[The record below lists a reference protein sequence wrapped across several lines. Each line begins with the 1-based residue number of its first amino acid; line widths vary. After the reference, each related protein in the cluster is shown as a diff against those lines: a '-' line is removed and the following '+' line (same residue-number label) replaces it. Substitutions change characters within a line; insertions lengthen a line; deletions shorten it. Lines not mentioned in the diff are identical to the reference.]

1 MFKKIYIIG
10 FIGVLVDQISKIVID
25 KMLELNESIKVIDSF
40 FNITYVRNTGAAWG
54 MFSNN
59 TLLLALISIIFL
71 YFLIKFVNE
80 NKNDLNI
87 LSTLS
92 FGFIIGG
99 LIGNLIDRVV
109 RTYVIDFF
117 DFNIF
122 GYDFPV
128 FNIADI
134 LIVVAVFLLIIE
146 SFVGVDKNDSRRR
159 KEKN

>member
-1 MFKKIYIIG
+1 M
-10 FIGVLVDQISKIVID
+10 
-25 KMLELNESIKVIDSF
+25 N
-40 FNITYVRNTGAAWG
+40 
-54 MFSNN
+54 
-59 TLLLALISIIFL
+59 
-71 YFLIKFVNE
+71 
-80 NKNDLNI
+80 LNI

>member
-10 FIGVLVDQISKIVID
+10 FIGVIIDQISKIVID

>member
-1 MFKKIYIIG
+1 MLKKIYIIS
-10 FIGVLVDQISKIVID
+10 FIGLLVDQISKIIID
-25 KMLELNESIKVIDSF
+25 KILNINSSIKVIDSF

-71 YFLIKFVNE
+71 YFIIKFINE
-80 NKNDLNI
+80 NIKDFNNLNAV
-87 LSTLS
+87 S

-99 LIGNLIDRVV
+99 LIGNLIDRLF

-134 LIVVAVFLLIIE
+134 LIVLAVLLLIIE
-146 SFVGVDKNDSRRR
+146 SFMGVDKNGSRRR

>member
-1 MFKKIYIIG
+1 VLKKIYIIS
-10 FIGVLVDQISKIVID
+10 FIGLLVDQISKIIID
-25 KMLELNESIKVIDSF
+25 KILNINSSIKVIDSF

-71 YFLIKFVNE
+71 YFIIKFINE
-80 NKNDLNI
+80 NIKDFNNLNAV
-87 LSTLS
+87 S

-99 LIGNLIDRVV
+99 LIGNLIDRLF

-134 LIVVAVFLLIIE
+134 LIVLAVLLLIIE
-146 SFVGVDKNDSRRR
+146 SFMGVDKNGSRRR